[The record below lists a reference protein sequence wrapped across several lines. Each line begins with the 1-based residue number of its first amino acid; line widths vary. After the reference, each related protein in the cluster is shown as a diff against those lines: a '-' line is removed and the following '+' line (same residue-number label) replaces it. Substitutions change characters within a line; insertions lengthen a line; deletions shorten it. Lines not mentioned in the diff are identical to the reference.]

1 MAQTVLK
8 ATRESF
14 GEALCELAKENK
26 DIVVFDAD
34 LAAATKTGVFKKAYP
49 DRFFD
54 CGIAEGNMMGVAAGM
69 AAAGKIPVAASFAM
83 FATGRAFEQIRNSI
97 AYPRL
102 NVKIAGSHAGIST
115 GEDGATHQCIEDIAI
130 MRAIPNMVVLN
141 PADHWEMK
149 AATKAAIEYDGPVY
163 IRLGRLAIDSF
174 NDPETY
180 SFELGKGIT
189 LHEGNDVAV
198 IATGLVVNEA
208 RKAVQELEKE
218 GISARLINIHTI
230 KPIDRDIIV
239 KAAKETGRIITV
251 EEHNVPQRSRL
262 GAARRVQAHPA
273 AYRERY
279 PRGCKREIILA
290 LRGTKQNASVLHSAV
305 FYYCSS
311 FSRFVI
317 SAASSS

>member
-1 MAQTVLK
+1 MAETVKK

-14 GEALCELAKENK
+14 GEALCELAEQNK

-34 LAAATKTGVFKKAYP
+34 LAA
-49 DRFFD
+49 
-54 CGIAEGNMMGVAAGM
+54 GM
-69 AAAGKIPVAASFAM
+69 AAVGKIPVAASFAM

-97 AYPRL
+97 AYPKL

-149 AATKAAIEYDGPVY
+149 AATKAAIEYNGPVY

-189 LHEGNDVAV
+189 LHEGNDVTV
-198 IATGLVVNEA
+198 IGS
-208 RKAVQELEKE
+208 Q
-218 GISARLINIHTI
+218 
-230 KPIDRDIIV
+230 
-239 KAAKETGRIITV
+239 
-251 EEHNVPQRSRL
+251 
-262 GAARRVQAHPA
+262 GA
-273 AYRERY
+273 
-279 PRGCKREIILA
+279 G
-290 LRGTKQNASVLHSAV
+290 G
-305 FYYCSS
+305 
-311 FSRFVI
+311 
-317 SAASSS
+317 

>member
-1 MAQTVLK
+1 MAETVKK

-14 GEALCELAKENK
+14 GEALCELAEQNK

-34 LAAATKTGVFKKAYP
+34 LAAATKTSIFQKANP

-69 AAAGKIPVAASFAM
+69 AAPK
-83 FATGRAFEQIRNSI
+83 
-97 AYPRL
+97 L

-149 AATKAAIEYDGPVY
+149 AATKAAIEYNGPVY

-189 LHEGNDVAV
+189 LHEGNDVTV
-198 IATGLVVNEA
+198 IASGLVVNEA
-208 RKAVQELEKE
+208 LKAVKELEAE

-230 KPIDRDIIV
+230 KPIDRDIVI
-239 KAAKETGRIITV
+239 KAAQETGRIITV
-251 EEHNVPQRSRL
+251 EEHNVVGGLADAVCEVVTAECPVKVTRI
-262 GAARRVQAHPA
+262 GVQDEFGYSGPA
-273 AYRERY
+273 WELLDAFKLTQ
-279 PRGCKREIILA
+279 PHIA
-290 LRGTKQNASVLHSAV
+290 Q
-305 FYYCSS
+305 
-311 FSRFVI
+311 VI
-317 SAASSS
+317 RDVVNEK

>member
-14 GEALCELAKENK
+14 GEALCELAKDNK

-208 RKAVQELEKE
+208 RKAVQELEAE

-230 KPIDRDIIV
+230 KPIDEEILI
-239 KAAKETGRIITV
+239 KASKETGAIVTA
-251 EEHNVPQRSRL
+251 EEHSIYGGL
-262 GAARRVQAHPA
+262 G
-273 AYRERY
+273 
-279 PRGCKREIILA
+279 
-290 LRGTKQNASVLHSAV
+290 SAV
-305 FYYCSS
+305 CEVIGANAPCPVKVIGTDS
-311 FSRFVI
+311 FGRSGKPAELFEMYGLTAENI
-317 SAASSS
+317 CKKAKEAIALK